1 MFVVLMLSQSHGSRN
16 GTSSCNG
23 ITTRV
28 IVSMRV
34 VCALRVDVLGH
45 TSSDSTRVHGGMSLL
60 MFSVFVPSESGG
72 PANSSGVP
80 ACAVRQAGCSARAC
94 AGSAVARSMG
104 RICLLSTASLYRVV
118 RMGVLRGRDTLVDVR
133 IKEVGGQR
141 GVWSTTNSGAS
152 WSSVVGG

>member
-1 MFVVLMLSQSHGSRN
+1 
-16 GTSSCNG
+16 
-23 ITTRV
+23 
-28 IVSMRV
+28 
-34 VCALRVDVLGH
+34 
-45 TSSDSTRVHGGMSLL
+45 
-60 MFSVFVPSESGG
+60 
-72 PANSSGVP
+72 
-80 ACAVRQAGCSARAC
+80 
-94 AGSAVARSMG
+94 MG